1 MISRKKKL
9 RIIQLN
15 LLILGLIIIF
25 FTYMSQKK
33 NNNQTIISQ
42 DLQKKITKN
51 FSNDKSEGDVF
62 YDVSYSGFD
71 LSGNRYL
78 LKSKEA
84 RTDRLNSQKV
94 NLKSVEA
101 FFYFKDDSILKI
113 ESEECIYNNNTLDMK
128 FKDNVRAYYGESTL
142 LADNAEYLS
151 SKNYLII
158 SDNVKINDIRGEMKA
173 DRLFFD
179 LKKNTLDI
187 SSYNDNSVNANLNYN
202 EKKF

>member
-25 FTYMSQKK
+25 FTYISQKK

-42 DLQKKITKN
+42 DLQKKITQN

-94 NLKSVEA
+94 NLKYVEA

>member
-25 FTYMSQKK
+25 FTYISQKK

-94 NLKSVEA
+94 NLKYVEA

>member
-25 FTYMSQKK
+25 FTYISQKK

-42 DLQKKITKN
+42 DLQKKITQN

>member
-42 DLQKKITKN
+42 DLQKKITQN

-128 FKDNVRAYYGESTL
+128 FKDNVRAYYEESTL

-151 SKNYLII
+151 SKNY
-158 SDNVKINDIRGEMKA
+158 
-173 DRLFFD
+173 
-179 LKKNTLDI
+179 
-187 SSYNDNSVNANLNYN
+187 
-202 EKKF
+202 

>member
-94 NLKSVEA
+94 NLKYVEA

>member
-42 DLQKKITKN
+42 DLQKKITQN